1 MRRVAAIVLLLCAAL
16 WPVLSHAD
24 SPPAEQLN
32 RGVRSSDACAYNLMS
47 EARAKTPEA
56 DALLQKAVVCAPDLP
71 SVYFALSRAYF
82 APSAPALFKSI
93 DYLVQ
98 GVNAYARNFWW
109 SLSLSASVFFSVLLS
124 FLAATVIV
132 VVVRLF
138 MDVPLLAHDISE
150 TRRLNAVL
158 PVLVLCAFAGPL
170 VLIAC
175 LLVLLALYM
184 RKTDR
189 ILLYG
194 YLVFLLV
201 SPILLRTAS
210 VLVDAYSSG
219 NLRAIVQANG
229 FKGNEYALSVL
240 DGQDSYDAL
249 FTYALTKK
257 RQGHYEEAIALYEK
271 LLKKGADARVYV
283 NLGNCY
289 IGLYNFDESR
299 KQYLDKAE
307 DYYNMALNVEPLAA
321 EYYNM
326 SQVARERLD
335 FTKGNEYYKS
345 ALALDR
351 NQVALYS
358 MESARTP
365 NRFVADET
373 IPSSDYMDY
382 IRQQHEKTSTF
393 GLISLPVTFMPFFA
407 LLFFGGFYLLNTLM
421 GERAYRCKKCSSV
434 LCLKCEKSLA
444 WGQMCP
450 QCYASLIKLDESD
463 VKERVSRLLAIYD
476 HSRKRRNLLKL
487 LSLTIPGLPQI
498 FAGKIVFGFALL
510 WSFLFFLSTPLTE
523 SVFSPG
529 DLSGF
534 HFFSWLAVV
543 MAAGLWVVSQ
553 FITRERI
560 SRGWL

>member
-1 MRRVAAIVLLLCAAL
+1 MKRVVAIVLLLCAL
-16 WPVLSHAD
+16 WPALSHAEG
-24 SPPAEQLN
+24 PPAEELN
-32 RGVRSSDACAYNLMS
+32 RGVRSSDACAYSLMS
-47 EARAKTPEA
+47 EARLNTPEA
-56 DALLQKAVVCAPDLP
+56 DALIEKALVCAPDLP

-82 APSAPALFKSI
+82 YPSAPALFKSI

-109 SLSLSASVFFSVLLS
+109 SLSLATSVFFSVLLS
-124 FLAATVIV
+124 FMAATVIV
-132 VVVRLF
+132 VAVRLF
-138 MDVPLLAHDISE
+138 MDVPLLKHDISE
-150 TRRLNAVL
+150 MRRLTAIL
-158 PVLVLCAFAGPL
+158 PVLVLCAFTGPL

-175 LLVLLALYM
+175 MLVLLALYM
-184 RKTDR
+184 KKTDR
-189 ILLYG
+189 ILLYA
-194 YLVFLLV
+194 YLVFLLL
-201 SPILLRTAS
+201 SPLLLRTAS

-249 FTYALTKK
+249 FTYALVKK

-271 LLKKGADARVYV
+271 LLKKGSDARVYV

-299 KQYLDKAE
+299 RKYLDKAE
-307 DYYNMALNVEPLAA
+307 DYYKMALDIEPLAA
-321 EYYNM
+321 AYYNM

-351 NQVALYS
+351 NSVALYS

-365 NRFVADET
+365 NRFVADEPL
-373 IPSSDYMDY
+373 PSSDYLDY
-382 IRQQHEKTSTF
+382 IRQRHETTSTF
-393 GLISLPVTFMPFFA
+393 GLTSLPVTFMPFFA
-407 LLFFGGFYLLNTLM
+407 LLFFGGFYVLNTLL
-421 GERAYRCKKCSSV
+421 GERAYRCRKCSAV
-434 LCLKCEKSLA
+434 LCWKCEKSLA

-463 VKERVSRLLAIYD
+463 VKERVSRLLVIYD
-476 HSRKRRNLLKL
+476 HGRKRRNMLKL
-487 LSLTIPGLPQI
+487 LSLTLPGLSQI
-498 FAGKIVFGFALL
+498 FAGRILSGFALL
-510 WSFLFFLSTPLTE
+510 WAFLFFVSTPLTE
-523 SVFSPG
+523 FIFSPG
-529 DLSGF
+529 DLSGY

-543 MAAGLWVVSQ
+543 MAAGLWGVAQ